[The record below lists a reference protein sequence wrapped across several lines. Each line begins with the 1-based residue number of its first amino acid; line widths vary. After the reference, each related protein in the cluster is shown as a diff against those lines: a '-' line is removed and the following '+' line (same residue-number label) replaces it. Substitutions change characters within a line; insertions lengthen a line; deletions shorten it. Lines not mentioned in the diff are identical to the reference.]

1 MISEIQLII
10 RQVAIFEINIS
21 DKNMKNN
28 PLIDLIFLTIFYI
41 R

>member
-1 MISEIQLII
+1 MISKIKLII
-10 RQVAIFEINIS
+10 RQVAIFEINFY

-28 PLIDLIFLTIFYI
+28 PLIDLIFLTIFYN